1 MAIARISGPLL
12 ASNLVRTQ
20 SDLKF
25 ETDLLSIGSSN
36 NRIGVRTDSPTDLLQ
51 VNGQI
56 KIIDPYAT
64 RLTGGNIEINTL
76 GVRAVVGDIN
86 LDSQANI
93 RAEELR
99 TENLRFNDNLIT
111 SLSNSDITFDPNGS
125 GRTHFLKSVAQL
137 GNMHANGNITIS
149 GNVSTGGT
157 FNFGDEASDTL
168 NFGSVDFSQDITPR
182 RTEDLLNLGSPTKMW
197 NNVTAGKAV
206 FGDIEIDTGVITT
219 RSSGNNLIIRASG
232 TGAVVIDNMRI
243 SGGVLSTTSGDL
255 VIDPDTSIGI
265 SAAGALNVPHGTEA
279 ERPNTYR
286 DVRYNTTTNFFELF
300 SNAYTPLKGIWSED
314 RQTYVLADSS
324 NRFDFYTNGVTNV
337 NMGVDGLT
345 AHKLVSQDSITID
358 NGTISSAGTNDAI
371 NLTANGTGSVIAGNF
386 ALTGN
391 TIINTHPTNNLILS
405 KTGIYGY
412 VQFDDTYGLR
422 IPFGSTAS
430 RPAGQALGTTR
441 FNTGLSYLETW
452 DGTQWANVSGA
463 GDAITTDFMEELG
476 FIYTLA
482 LG

>member
-76 GVRAVVGDIN
+76 GARAVVGDIN

-111 SLSNSDITFDPNGS
+111 SLSNSDIMFDPNGS
-125 GRTHFLKSVAQL
+125 GRTHFLKSVVQL

-168 NFGSVDFSQDITPR
+168 NFGSVDFSQDINPR

-232 TGAVVIDNMRI
+232 TGAVVVDNMRV

-386 ALTGN
+386 KLTGN
-391 TIINTHPTNNLILS
+391 TITNTHPTNNLILS

-412 VQFDDTYGLR
+412 IAFNDTYGLR
-422 IPFGSTAS
+422 IPYGSTAS
-430 RPAGQALGTTR
+430 RPGGQALGTTR

>member
-232 TGAVVIDNMRI
+232 TGAVVI
-243 SGGVLSTTSGDL
+243 
-255 VIDPDTSIGI
+255 
-265 SAAGALNVPHGTEA
+265 
-279 ERPNTYR
+279 
-286 DVRYNTTTNFFELF
+286 VR
-300 SNAYTPLKGIWSED
+300 
-314 RQTYVLADSS
+314 
-324 NRFDFYTNGVTNV
+324 
-337 NMGVDGLT
+337 
-345 AHKLVSQDSITID
+345 
-358 NGTISSAGTNDAI
+358 AI
-371 NLTANGTGSVIAGNF
+371 
-386 ALTGN
+386 
-391 TIINTHPTNNLILS
+391 
-405 KTGIYGY
+405 
-412 VQFDDTYGLR
+412 
-422 IPFGSTAS
+422 
-430 RPAGQALGTTR
+430 
-441 FNTGLSYLETW
+441 
-452 DGTQWANVSGA
+452 
-463 GDAITTDFMEELG
+463 
-476 FIYTLA
+476 
-482 LG
+482 